1 MAQARYFVENP
12 VRAGLVESP
21 IDYPFLDASEYTIG
35 EILDAAVGSPEGL
48 RYSGRNG
55 AAFRD
60 SAFRIPPSAF
70 SGSIRVRRSPMNA
83 RVLVAAALACALVPA
98 AAFPQA
104 LTSLASVRVGYTT
117 RKNTVKPQGE
127 LKAQIDALDA
137 QIADANRLGR
147 TGELRRL
154 YAKGM
159 ALLNGRAWTD
169 AADYSA
175 SLVLRSARV
184 VIDSSKPY
192 TVRLEQIYAPS
203 LALQNTVSA
212 HVVLRQR
219 PAPPVPNQPQQEP
232 PLVKDLGSF
241 DGVARDLRES
251 PYFFDLDVS
260 DVPDGPYLLAVEVMN
275 EGERIGVA
283 PLTVAVRKGVDELAV
298 RLEADAKRAPESV
311 RADILYPIDRMKNVN
326 RGRLELRTFD
336 ADKDPAAAEM
346 VAATAKSGK
355 DPFAA
360 RTGDFKRHYML
371 DTANEIVP
379 YRMYVP
385 TAYNGSKA
393 YPLIVA
399 LHGLGGTED
408 SFFDGYNKVLPPLAE
423 SHGYIVAAPL
433 GYRVDGSYGWGL
445 GNPPADPATKRTQEL
460 SEQDVIQVL
469 QHVRRQY
476 KIDENR
482 IYLMGHSMGGIGTWK
497 IAPKYPDIWAAIA
510 PISGNGVPDTLERI
524 RNVPEIIVH
533 GDNDPTV
540 NVSGSRTM
548 VAKLKELGVEH
559 KYIEVPG
566 GLHSDVVAPNIAA
579 IIDFFDSH
587 RKITKPT
594 SQPD

>member
-1 MAQARYFVENP
+1 MKGRVI
-12 VRAGLVESP
+12 VV
-21 IDYPFLDASEYTIG
+21 
-35 EILDAAVGSPEGL
+35 AVL
-48 RYSGRNG
+48 
-55 AAFRD
+55 
-60 SAFRIPPSAF
+60 
-70 SGSIRVRRSPMNA
+70 
-83 RVLVAAALACALVPA
+83 CALVPG

-127 LKAQIDALDA
+127 LKAQIDAIDA
-137 QIADANRLGR
+137 QIAEANRVGR

-154 YAKGM
+154 YAKGLS
-159 ALLNGRAWTD
+159 LLNGRPWTD

-175 SLVLRSARV
+175 SLVLRTTRV
-184 VIDSSKPY
+184 VVDSSKPY

-203 LALQNTVSA
+203 LALQNSVTA
-212 HVVLRQR
+212 HATLRQR
-219 PAPPVPNQPQQEP
+219 PAPPAPNQPPQEP
-232 PLVKDLGSF
+232 AVVKDLGTF
-241 DGVARDLRES
+241 EGVARDLRES

-260 DVPDGPYLLAVEVMN
+260 GVADGPYLLAVDVMN
-275 EGERIGVA
+275 QSERIGSA
-283 PLTVAVRKGVDELAV
+283 ALMVAVRKDVDSLVAT
-298 RLEADAKRAPESV
+298 LERDAKKAPESV
-311 RADILYPIDRMKNVN
+311 RADVEFPIDRMNNVN

-336 ADKDPAAAEM
+336 PDKDM
-346 VAATAKSGK
+346 NAATAVVAAVTAGK
-355 DPFAA
+355 DPFAG
-360 RTGDFKRHYML
+360 RTGDFKRHYRL
-371 DTANEIVP
+371 DAAKEIIP

-385 TAYNGSKA
+385 ASYNGAKA

-445 GNPPADPATKRTQEL
+445 GTAPADPNTRRTQEL
-460 SEQDVIQVL
+460 SEQDVMQVL
-469 QHVRRQY
+469 QRVRQQY

-510 PISGNGVPDTLERI
+510 PISGSGAPDTLEKI
-524 RNVPEIIVH
+524 RSVPEIIVH

-579 IIDFFDSH
+579 IIEFFDAH
-587 RKITKPT
+587 RKAAKPT
-594 SQPD
+594 SQP